1 MERSRGRV
9 RRRLARYLE
18 TLAHESNA
26 AIVVQE
32 ENSVKLQAE
41 PRYIPDL
48 DKREIQGAP
57 QEMPPGPSVT
67 FRGMC
72 YAACFAA
79 FTLAHRARWAAAIFL
94 RAAADICLG
103 FAAVAGCAIALCFAH
118 RAFCARLIFLRAAAD
133 KARLGFV

>member
-1 MERSRGRV
+1 VERSRGLV

-41 PRYIPDL
+41 PRYIPGL

-67 FRGMC
+67 FRGYVLC
-72 YAACFAA
+72 G
-79 FTLAHRARWAAAIFL
+79 LL
-94 RAAADICLG
+94 RSFHPGPSGALG
-103 FAAVAGCAIALCFAH
+103 SRDLPSC
-118 RAFCARLIFLRAAAD
+118 RR
-133 KARLGFV
+133 